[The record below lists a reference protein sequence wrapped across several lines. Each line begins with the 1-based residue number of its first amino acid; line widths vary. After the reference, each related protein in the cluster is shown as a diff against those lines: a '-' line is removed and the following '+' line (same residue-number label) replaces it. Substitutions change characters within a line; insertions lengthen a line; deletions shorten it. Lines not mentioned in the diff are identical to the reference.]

1 MKLSRLV
8 IREIKHR
15 KLNFALSV
23 VGVVLAVVCVLGTL
37 GLLRANDVHTDEVI
51 EGMEKAS
58 AAEMAKL
65 EDEIRKSMKG
75 LGFNIYIFPKDQEMG
90 EVYAEGYA
98 SKTMPESYV
107 TTLAE
112 SGVLPVES
120 TMTR

>member
-58 AAEMAKL
+58 AACASRSIILCAIIKAQTCIICG
-65 EDEIRKSMKG
+65 EI
-75 LGFNIYIFPKDQEMG
+75 N
-90 EVYAEGYA
+90 
-98 SKTMPESYV
+98 
-107 TTLAE
+107 
-112 SGVLPVES
+112 
-120 TMTR
+120 

>member
-98 SKTMPESYV
+98 SKTMPEECWRRSAPCK
-107 TTLAE
+107 TTA
-112 SGVLPVES
+112 
-120 TMTR
+120 TR